1 MANVIKVKGAQAAL
15 VANNSHATNI
25 SLATAVRVFNN
36 HATAAGLV
44 TVQTV
49 SDSATVATG
58 AVVKGSISIAA
69 QTSEILRKDPS
80 DEVWG
85 SAVTVLA
92 APVSV
97 EG

>member
-1 MANVIKVKGAQAAL
+1 MASVIKVKGAQAAL

-25 SLATAVRVFNN
+25 SLATAVRVFND
-36 HATAAGLV
+36 HATASALV
-44 TVQTV
+44 TVQTL
-49 SDSATVATG
+49 SSSATEATG
-58 AVVKGSISIAA
+58 AVVKGSISIAP

-80 DEVWG
+80 DEVWA

>member
-1 MANVIKVKGAQAAL
+1 MSVLKLKGAQAAL
-15 VANNSHATNI
+15 GANNTHATDI
-25 SLATAVRVFNN
+25 SKATSVRVFNN
-36 HATAAGLV
+36 HATASGLV

-58 AVVKGSISIAA
+58 AVVKGSISMAA